1 MISNSKSASLVVV
14 LMAMGTVLTGCG
26 VSKAKY
32 LTATQSLESMTSR
45 NQELQK
51 NLEAS
56 RAEKAALEQKVGEMQ
71 SSVETL
77 NADLARQKA
86 ATSEVQSTYEGMV
99 AKLQDD
105 VKSGHVQVERM
116 RDGIRVNLAQDILFK
131 SGSAALDPTGKDLLG
146 RVAEELKTSTYEV
159 VVIGHTDNQKIGAR
173 LAQKFPSN
181 WALGAAR
188 AGTVVRVF
196 EDAGVAPARL
206 LAVSAGENRPRA
218 DNASPEGK
226 EQNRRI
232 EVRLRPVE
240 IPEAVAGQ

>member
-1 MISNSKSASLVVV
+1 MISNSKSASLMVV
-14 LMAMGTVLTGCG
+14 LMAMGTILAGCG
-26 VSKAKY
+26 ISKAKY
-32 LTATQSLESMTSR
+32 LTATQSLESMTAK

-51 NLEAS
+51 SLEATQ
-56 RAEKAALEQKVGEMQ
+56 AEKATLEQKVGEMQ
-71 SSVETL
+71 SSMETL

-86 ATSEVQSTYEGMV
+86 ATAEVQSTYEGMV

-131 SGSAALDPTGKDLLG
+131 SGSATLDPVGKELLG
-146 RVAEELKTSTYEV
+146 RVAEELKTSAYEV

-188 AGTVVRVF
+188 SGTVVRLF

-206 LAVSAGENRPRA
+206 LTVSAGENRPRA
-218 DNASPEGK
+218 DNAAPEGR

-240 IPEAVAGQ
+240 IQEAVAGQ

>member
-1 MISNSKSASLVVV
+1 MISNSKSASLMVV
-14 LMAMGTVLTGCG
+14 LMAMGTILAGCG
-26 VSKAKY
+26 ISKAKY
-32 LTATQSLESMTSR
+32 LTATQSLESMTAK

-51 NLEAS
+51 SLEATQ
-56 RAEKAALEQKVGEMQ
+56 AEKATLEQKVGEMQ
-71 SSVETL
+71 SSMETL

-86 ATSEVQSTYEGMV
+86 ATAEVQSTYEGMV

-131 SGSAALDPTGKDLLG
+131 SGSAALDPTGKELLG
-146 RVAEELKTSTYEV
+146 RVADELKTSSYEV

-240 IPEAVAGQ
+240 IEGAVAGQ